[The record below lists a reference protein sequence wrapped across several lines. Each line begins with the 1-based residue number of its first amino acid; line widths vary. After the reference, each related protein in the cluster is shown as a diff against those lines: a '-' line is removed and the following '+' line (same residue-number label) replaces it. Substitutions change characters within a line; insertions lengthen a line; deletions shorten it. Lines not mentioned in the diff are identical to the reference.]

1 MSKSIGIVKFLFL
14 AIVGYICLGTSI
26 AQAAYIIT
34 SGGNCYDD
42 AAHMVVDM
50 SFCVGGP
57 SPSSSSSS
65 ATAEGIL
72 TNILTPTSTTTSKGN
87 TLRYEPGQESCHY
100 SSYSTQCSTYNYY
113 TDEHGDRWPFRSRSC
128 SKISERESCEYYDET
143 GKLTKKCKGTEEN
156 CTTFGV
162 TPSAGKFFVSNL
174 SIDPDYTNT
183 RVDAAGSLLGTAQ
196 HMKTYGVAISYMQD
210 FGDWG
215 YSLMIPLRH
224 TNNNSVYS
232 ALDNTQVGI
241 TLAPTYHLF
250 KEQVHGMTLDLG
262 GLIGYSHTSFSD
274 VSAVRDPSGT
284 YNYSDF
290 GNLNTT
296 FASFNVMFSK
306 QLQPNTR
313 LALTANA
320 IEYDNSGAGSMM
332 GNTGNMLLASVGLSQ
347 AVSSKLL
354 MNASVQAVQFKQ
366 NTFDTKSNYCS
377 LALGANYN
385 INNRSS
391 VLFNLTQSVN
401 ADHLNM
407 TSANLTYKMELQ

>member
-42 AAHMVVDM
+42 AAHMVVNM

-57 SPSSSSSS
+57 SPSSSSS

-72 TNILTPTSTTTSKGN
+72 TNILTPTSTRTPIYIG
-87 TLRYEPGQESCHY
+87 
-100 SSYSTQCSTYNYY
+100 SYT
-113 TDEHGDRWPFRSRSC
+113 SC
-128 SKISERESCEYYDET
+128 SGGGSIGVCDTYDEYINPADNTNKKVISKSCTDGISTHSCEYYDTGGKVTKRCET
-143 GKLTKKCKGTEEN
+143 NIFGVEN
-156 CTTFGV
+156 CTTYGV

-224 TNNNSVYS
+224 TNNNAVYS

-274 VSAVRDPSGT
+274 VSAVRDPSGA

-391 VLFNLTQSVN
+391 VLFNLTQSIN

>member
-14 AIVGYICLGTSI
+14 AIIGYICLGTSI
-26 AQAAYIIT
+26 AQAAYSIT
-34 SGGNCYDD
+34 DGRCYDS
-42 AAHMVVDM
+42 AGHGYVDM

-72 TNILTPTSTTTSKGN
+72 TNILNPPSTIPMPRYLYTDTDCHGNVSYNVVCDTYDKYQNPDGTTTNVLKS
-87 TLRYEPGQESCHY
+87 SCKTG
-100 SSYSTQCSTYNYY
+100 SS
-113 TDEHGDRWPFRSRSC
+113 GV
-128 SKISERESCEYYDET
+128 
-143 GKLTKKCKGTEEN
+143 EN
-156 CTTFGV
+156 CTTYGV

-210 FGDWG
+210 FGNWG
-215 YSLMIPLRH
+215 YSLVIPLRH
-224 TNNNSVYS
+224 TNNNAVYS

-274 VSAVRDPSGT
+274 VSAVRDPSGA

-391 VLFNLTQSVN
+391 VLFNLTQSIN

>member
-14 AIVGYICLGTSI
+14 AIIGYICLGTSI
-26 AQAAYIIT
+26 AQAAYSIT
-34 SGGNCYDD
+34 DGRCYDS
-42 AAHMVVDM
+42 AGHGYVDM

-72 TNILTPTSTTTSKGN
+72 TNILNPPSTIPMP
-87 TLRYEPGQESCHY
+87 RYL
-100 SSYSTQCSTYNYY
+100 Y
-113 TDEHGDRWPFRSRSC
+113 TDTDCHGD
-128 SKISERESCEYYDET
+128 ISSNAVCDTYDT
-143 GKLTKKCKGTEEN
+143 YQNPDGTTFLAN
-156 CTTFGV
+156 KRTCTTGSSVPTICEDNGV

-210 FGDWG
+210 FGNWG
-215 YSLMIPLRH
+215 YSLVIPLRH
-224 TNNNSVYS
+224 TNNNAVYS
-232 ALDNTQVGI
+232 ALDNTQVGV

-274 VSAVRDPSGT
+274 VNAVRDSSGS

-391 VLFNLTQSVN
+391 VLFNLTQSIN

>member
-42 AAHMVVDM
+42 AAHMVVNM

-57 SPSSSSSS
+57 SPSSSSS

-72 TNILTPTSTTTSKGN
+72 TNILTPTSTRTPIYIGSDTDCFQGSITSMCYTYDEYKNPADG
-87 TLRYEPGQESCHY
+87 TVKRVVRKRCEDGLSGYHCES
-100 SSYSTQCSTYNYY
+100 
-113 TDEHGDRWPFRSRSC
+113 
-128 SKISERESCEYYDET
+128 YDET
-143 GKLTKKCKGTEEN
+143 GKLTEKCKGTEEN
-156 CTTFGV
+156 CTTYGV

-215 YSLMIPLRH
+215 YSLVIPLHH

-391 VLFNLTQSVN
+391 VLFNLTQSIN

>member
-26 AQAAYIIT
+26 AQAAYSIT
-34 SGGNCYDD
+34 ESGRCYDSAIHD
-42 AAHMVVDM
+42 YVNM

-72 TNILTPTSTTTSKGN
+72 TNILTPTSTPTSTSASTSSG
-87 TLRYEPGQESCHY
+87 TECHRHSFGGVCITADVYKNPADGKVIKRVVRKRCEDGISGYFCY
-100 SSYSTQCSTYNYY
+100 S
-113 TDEHGDRWPFRSRSC
+113 
-128 SKISERESCEYYDET
+128 YDET
-143 GKLTKKCKGTEEN
+143 GKLTEKCKGTAEN

-215 YSLMIPLRH
+215 YSLVIPLHH

-391 VLFNLTQSVN
+391 VLFNLTQSIN

>member
-1 MSKSIGIVKFLFL
+1 MSKSIGIVKFLFI

-26 AQAAYIIT
+26 AQAAYIIMY
-34 SGGNCYDD
+34 GNECIEDPPYR
-42 AAHMVVDM
+42 VVNM
-50 SFCVGGP
+50 SFCSSP
-57 SPSSSSSS
+57 SSSSSSSSS
-65 ATAEGIL
+65 ATAEALL
-72 TNILTPTSTTTSKGN
+72 TNILIPPPTIPKPIYVGRKEDCTGDSLSKTCNTYDIYQNPDGTTTNVLKS
-87 TLRYEPGQESCHY
+87 
-100 SSYSTQCSTYNYY
+100 
-113 TDEHGDRWPFRSRSC
+113 
-128 SKISERESCEYYDET
+128 
-143 GKLTKKCKGTEEN
+143 N
-156 CTTFGV
+156 CTSDGSSNAERCTNYGV
-162 TPSAGKFFVSNL
+162 TPLAGKFFVSNL
-174 SIDPDYTNT
+174 SIAPDYTNT
-183 RVDAAGSLLGTAQ
+183 RVDATGSLLGTAQ
-196 HMKTYGVAISYMQD
+196 RMKTYGVAISYMQD

-215 YSLMIPLRH
+215 YSLVIPLHH
-224 TNNNSVYS
+224 TNNNAAYS

-274 VSAVRDPSGT
+274 VSAVRDPSGA

-391 VLFNLTQSVN
+391 VLFNLTQSIN

>member
-1 MSKSIGIVKFLFL
+1 MSKSIGIVKFLFI

-26 AQAAYIIT
+26 AQAAYIIMY
-34 SGGNCYDD
+34 GNECIEDPPFR
-42 AAHMVVDM
+42 VVNM
-50 SFCVGGP
+50 SFCSSP
-57 SPSSSSSS
+57 SSSSSSSSS
-65 ATAEGIL
+65 ATAEALLTKIL
-72 TNILTPTSTTTSKGN
+72 IPPPTIPQPIYVGRKEDCTGSIFYQCDTYDMYQNPDGTTTNVLKRSCNEGSS
-87 TLRYEPGQESCHY
+87 GGESC
-100 SSYSTQCSTYNYY
+100 TNY
-113 TDEHGDRWPFRSRSC
+113 
-128 SKISERESCEYYDET
+128 
-143 GKLTKKCKGTEEN
+143 
-156 CTTFGV
+156 GV
-162 TPSAGKFFVSNL
+162 TPLAGKFFVSNL

-196 HMKTYGVAISYMQD
+196 RMKTYGVAISYMQD

-215 YSLMIPLRH
+215 YSLVIPLHH
-224 TNNNSVYS
+224 TNNNAVYS

-391 VLFNLTQSVN
+391 VLFNLTQSIN